1 MDIEIIK
8 YFLPAALLENF
19 IITKVEEVAV
29 EQGNRKVVQIELEER
44 LRNPHESDID
54 QYESKGFYPVKII
67 KDFPIRGKE
76 VNLAIKR
83 RR

>member
-19 IITKVEEVAV
+19 TITKVEEV
-29 EQGNRKVVQIELEER
+29 EEELGNRKVVQIELEEI
-44 LRNPHESDID
+44 LRNPQDNDID
-54 QYESKGFYPVKII
+54 QYESKGFYPVKIV

>member
-19 IITKVEEVAV
+19 TITKVEEV
-29 EQGNRKVVQIELEER
+29 EIEPEHRKIVQIELEEIKR
-44 LRNPHESDID
+44 IPQDIDID

-67 KDFPIRGKE
+67 RDFPIRGKE